1 MELYSHINENSFI
14 PVSII
19 ASRLADIT
27 DNNDIIVDV
36 LSNTNSCI
44 LSDDKL
50 TVKPNLT
57 VYMKYI

>member
-19 ASRLADIT
+19 ANRLADIT